1 MAPMENI
8 SHSKSSADKTTKAKL
23 EKLVDTYLASYM
35 KEQLRNKVSELE
47 IRFESNRQKNKPV
60 SKIDYDNVVKSLYAQ
75 GFKTNLPEGF
85 HSLRIFH
92 EYTDARG
99 KNLMSNIRAEIVG
112 LDLIQEYCR
121 TNSIQNLLELP
132 SSTYDKIIFTQKT
145 LPETENHE
153 KILPIFFDEFNLK
166 VSYQYEQTSTA
177 RSEFIRKIIDRWTEK
192 LKTFRYLNR
201 VRFHHPDLP
210 IFADISI
217 VKSSKT
223 SGNVSM
229 KTYDIQES
237 GVLDAPSAYEI
248 EIEIDNDRI
257 GPGTSYSSTKSI
269 LDLIKKAIRIVLSG
283 LQGTNYPI
291 SYTEK
296 ESILL
301 EYMQLIHGEDYL
313 DKNTKPGEPVY
324 KKKLWIQPRDFIG
337 PSSATLQIDNII
349 EPNDN
354 TVVPNIRKNYT
365 VTDKADG
372 ERRLLYINKE
382 GKIYM
387 IDTNMNVIFTGT
399 YCHEK
404 SLFYS
409 LLDGEFIKHD
419 KRQQI
424 INLYAA
430 FDVYYINKKSTREY
444 AFANTQKNV
453 DINEEL
459 LEYDEKKTEGKVEPV
474 RYRLSLLQQYIGR
487 LKPISILISRAQ
499 SEKKEYQEKI
509 ASCEFNIKCK
519 MFCMTT
525 ENVTI
530 FEACSRIISDIDDGT
545 YPYNTDGLIF
555 TPSNTA
561 VGSNVVG
568 KAGKLVKTSWDLSFK
583 WKPVE
588 FNTIDFLVTIKKDKS
603 GDKDEIHNIFQ
614 EGKNVEGLQNFV
626 QYKTLILNCGYDEKK
641 HGYLQP
647 FQDILN
653 NKLPSHEDIDNNSG
667 YKPVKFQPSNPYN
680 PNACY
685 ANIMLKEDGNRNLS
699 LFAEDGDYFEKYMIV
714 EFAYDMT
721 RLEGWKWIPLRVRYD
736 KTAELRN
743 GMKNYGNA
751 YHVANSNWQSIHRPV
766 TKEMIA
772 EGKNIPEFLETA
784 DEEDNVADEGVYY
797 NRRGDERKTQSL
809 RNFHN
814 LFVKRKLITGV
825 SKRND
830 TLIDY
835 AVGKAGD
842 LSKWTQSN
850 LSFVYGIDISVPNI
864 HDRMD
869 GACARYLKYRE
880 KNRNVPYALFVNG
893 TSSQNIRS
901 GVAFHTDKDKEI
913 TRAIFG
919 NGPKDSKILGE
930 GVYKQYGVAEK
941 GFNISSCQFALH
953 YFWETPVTLHNFI
966 RNIAECTR
974 VNGYFIGTCYD
985 GKTVFKML
993 RGKTEG
999 ESVSIIDNGKKI
1011 FELTKKYPQTG
1022 FPDDENCIGYPIDVY
1037 QETINKT
1044 FREYLVNFDYFIRIM
1059 NDYGF
1064 ILIDNNEAHNMKL
1077 PSGSGLFNQLFDFMT
1092 DEVKREPRRVIDYG
1106 NAHLMTIDEKKISF
1120 LNRYFVFKKITNVNS
1135 EKIAN
1140 LLLKRDY
1147 ILPLSKEMQNIL
1159 TEESEKD
1166 IETTKI
1172 QKPQGKRVK
1181 ITITSNIVTTINDKL
1196 VEKPEAKSE
1205 NKPEAKSEEKTEEKT
1220 EEKKDSVQPEASQ
1233 KIKIKIKR
1241 PEKK

>member
-1 MAPMENI
+1 MSNVENI
-8 SHSKSSADKTTKAKL
+8 SHSKSSADKTTKLKL

-35 KEQLRNKVSELE
+35 KEQLRNKISEVE
-47 IRFESNRQKNKPV
+47 IRFESNRYRNKPV

-75 GFKTNLPEGF
+75 GFKTDLPEGF

-92 EYTDARG
+92 EYVDARG
-99 KNLMSNIRAEIVG
+99 KNSMSNIRAEIVG

-121 TNSIQNLLELP
+121 TNSIQKLLELP
-132 SSTYDKIIFTQKT
+132 SSTYDKIKFTQKT
-145 LPETENHE
+145 LPETETHE
-153 KILPIFFDEFNLK
+153 KILPVKFDDFNLK
-166 VSYQYEQTSTA
+166 ISYQLEQTSTA
-177 RSEFIRKIIDRWTEK
+177 RSEFIRKIIERWTER

-201 VRFHHPDLP
+201 VRFYHESLP

-223 SGNVSM
+223 SSEVPM
-229 KTYDIQES
+229 KTYDIQDS
-237 GVLDAPSAYEI
+237 GVLDAPEAYEI
-248 EIEIDNDRI
+248 EVEIDNDRI
-257 GPGTSYSSTKSI
+257 GPGTPYNNSKTI
-269 LDLIKKAIRIVLSG
+269 IDLIKKAIRIILSG

-291 SYTEK
+291 SYVEK
-296 ESILL
+296 DAILL

-313 DKNTKPGEPVY
+313 EKNLRPGENPQ
-324 KKKLWIQPRDFIG
+324 KKKLRILPRDFIG
-337 PSSATLQIDNII
+337 PSSSTLQIDNII
-349 EPNDN
+349 EPNEYTD
-354 TVVPNIRKNYT
+354 VPNIRKNYT

-387 IDTNMNVIFTGT
+387 IDTNMNVIFTGS
-399 YCHEK
+399 YSHEK
-404 SLFYS
+404 ALFNS
-409 LLDGEFIKHD
+409 LLDGEFIKYD
-419 KRQQI
+419 KRKQI
-424 INLYAA
+424 INLFAA

-444 AFANTQKNV
+444 AFANTQKNM
-453 DINEEL
+453 DTNDEL
-459 LEYDEKKTEGKVEPV
+459 LEYEEKKEEKPASKSEPV

-487 LKPISILISRAQ
+487 LKPISILISPSQ
-499 SEKKEYQEKI
+499 NKKKEHHETV

-525 ENVTI
+525 DNITI
-530 FEACSRIISDIDDGT
+530 FQACSRIISDIDDGT

-568 KAGKLVKTSWDLSFK
+568 RAGKLFKTSWDLSFK

-588 FNTIDFLVTIKKDKS
+588 FNTIDFLVTIKKEKT

-614 EGKNVEGLQNFV
+614 EGKNVEGMQNFV

-653 NKLPSHEDIDNNSG
+653 NKLPSHDDLDNNAG

-699 LFAEDGDYFEKYMIV
+699 LFTEDGEYFEKYMIV
-714 EFAYDMT
+714 EFAYDMM
-721 RLEGWKWIPLRVRYD
+721 RAEGWKWIPLRVRYD

-751 YHVANSNWQSIHRPV
+751 YHVANNNWQSIHRPV
-766 TKEMIA
+766 TKEMIS
-772 EGKNIPEFLETA
+772 EGKNIPEFLELA
-784 DEEDNVADEGVYY
+784 DEEENVEADEGVYY
-797 NRRGDERKTQSL
+797 NRRGDEKRTQSL

-814 LFVKRKLITGV
+814 LFVKRKLIMGV

-830 TLIDY
+830 ILIDF

-842 LSKWTQSN
+842 LSKWTQSK
-850 LSFVYGIDISVPNI
+850 LAFVYGIDISIPNI

-893 TSSQNIRS
+893 TSSQNVRN
-901 GVAFHTDKDKEI
+901 GAAFHTDKDKEI

-941 GFNISSCQFALH
+941 GFNVSSCQFALH
-953 YFWETPVTLHNFI
+953 YFWENPTTLHNFL
-966 RNIAECTR
+966 RNVVECTR
-974 VNGYFIGTCYD
+974 LHGYFIGTCYD

-999 ESVSIIDNGKKI
+999 ESVSILNNGRKI
-1011 FELTKKYPQTG
+1011 FELTKKYAQTG
-1022 FPDDENCIGYPIDVY
+1022 LPDDENCIGYPIDVY

-1044 FREYLVNFDYFIRIM
+1044 FREYLVNFDYLVRIM
-1059 NDYGF
+1059 GDYGF
-1064 ILIDNNEAHNMKL
+1064 TLIDNNEARNMQL

-1092 DEVKREPRRVIDYG
+1092 EETKRDPRRLIDYG
-1106 NAHLMTIDEKKISF
+1106 SAHLMTPDEKQISF
-1120 LNRYFVFKKITNVNS
+1120 LNRYFVFKKTTNVNS

-1140 LLLKRDY
+1140 LLLKRDF

-1159 TEESEKD
+1159 SEETDKE
-1166 IETTKI
+1166 IEAIKI
-1172 QKPQGKRVK
+1172 QKTKGKRVK
-1181 ITITSNIVTTINDKL
+1181 ITATANIITMKNDKE
-1196 VEKPEAKSE
+1196 VVKPTEPKPEPE
-1205 NKPEAKSEEKTEEKT
+1205 PKPEQEKAPVPTMKIRI
-1220 EEKKDSVQPEASQ
+1220 KKPN
-1233 KIKIKIKR
+1233 KN
-1241 PEKK
+1241 